1 MDYRVLRCAA
11 VPDSLVD
18 SRGLDLFI
26 KSNRMTENVYAMRG
40 RQIMKGHI
48 IAWR

>member
-18 SRGLDLFI
+18 LRGLVLFI
-26 KSNRMTENVYAMRG
+26 NINGMTESVHTIRG